1 MAENIKYSNK
11 EMLLRANETL
21 QGSNSLVGMTML
33 GIPQYNS
40 SMRSIMFTS
49 HTRQTVN
56 LLNPDFPGVFTNGEN
71 VVGRHSSG
79 YKQAKGN
86 YVVVDKVVK
95 FEDII
100 DNPTTYILFVYD
112 KKNNY
117 YEVWKRGDSESL
129 TEVFGYEYNNDYID
143 SLEVGSKIPK
153 GTVVKKSRSYDDTM
167 NYGYGKN
174 VHIMYVTD
182 SSTSEDAAVISESMR
197 NKMDSIE
204 INQVPISVND
214 NEFLLNLY
222 GTEDDYK
229 PFPDIGEF
237 ATGEVAAKRALSKEQ
252 LLSEFKDDSL
262 SRSGEGDISYY
273 KSGKVVDITIYSN
286 NPEMEDTPFNHQ
298 ILKYLNSQKIYYQE
312 IKEACEKIFKSG
324 ANYSKEINYIYKRA
338 VEFLDDNKRWKNQDS
353 MFSNVFIEITVKGVV
368 HLDIGQKITGRYGNK
383 CVISEIRPDD
393 QMPYYYDDCGN
404 KVVVDLL
411 FNVLAIINR
420 TTAFPIYEITIN
432 FICNKIRDQMKMKKT
447 RKEREELLFGIIN
460 DFNPEQHDRMKE
472 VYDKLSEADK
482 DDYINDA
489 MNNRIY
495 IHQKPMW
502 EHEPIFY
509 RFLKIFKKY
518 DFLKPY
524 DVYINKFGRQIKMLN
539 PMYCGEM
546 YILKLKQT
554 SRKGFSV
561 RSTGSVNTK
570 GLPERSYRNKN
581 FTELRSSTPIR
592 FGEFETL
599 NFSIAVE
606 PEDIQLFNLFYRASS
621 NARRDLAK
629 NLIEGNDEFVLP
641 KTYTSRVNEIFAVY
655 LKSLGIKIEFVDDED
670 EIREYNDEEVNVYTL
685 DDQEYMCTEYQFMLI
700 KRKKEAEKEV
710 LAKQGLMDMDEFNRQ
725 VMEQLKNT
733 DFVIGP
739 DKDEYDTLPAFQPDT
754 VFDETGLRGEG

>member
-1 MAENIKYSNK
+1 MAENVKYSNK

-21 QGSNSLVGMTML
+21 QGSNSLIGMTML

-95 FEDII
+95 FEDIL
-100 DNPTTYILFVYD
+100 DHPTTYVLFVYD

-129 TEVFGYEYNNDYID
+129 TEVFGYEYNNDYMD

-273 KSGKVVDITIYSN
+273 KSGQVVDITIYSN

-324 ANYSKEINYIYKRA
+324 ANYSKEINYLYKRA

-353 MFSNVFIEITVKGVV
+353 LFSNVFIEITVKGVV

-447 RKEREELLFGIIN
+447 RKERE
-460 DFNPEQHDRMKE
+460 D
-472 VYDKLSEADK
+472 
-482 DDYINDA
+482 
-489 MNNRIY
+489 
-495 IHQKPMW
+495 
-502 EHEPIFY
+502 

-546 YILKLKQT
+546 YVLKLKQT

-670 EIREYNDEEVNVYTL
+670 EIREYDDEEVNVYTL

-700 KRKKEAEKEV
+700 KRKKDAEKEV

-739 DKDEYDTLPAFQPDT
+739 DKDEYDSVPAFQPDT
-754 VFDETGLRGEG
+754 VVDETGLRGEG